1 MPLVS
6 VIMTAFNAMDTI
18 DDSIV
23 SILNQSFGDFELI
36 IVNDGST
43 DKTPEIITEFDDA
56 RIVFINQKNQGPAIA
71 RNCAIS
77 KSTGKYIAILD
88 SDDLALPQRLEKQVE
103 FLNKHPDYVLIGSN
117 ALIIDR
123 NSDDIH
129 TSDMPLTWEEIET
142 KFPFSSFYHSSVM
155 YTSGA
160 FKSCGGY
167 HSEDKLYIFEDSW
180 LWNKMKEYGKMAN
193 LSEPLIKYRL
203 LPNSASASGKEAK
216 LINKIFKETIS
227 ENRISESNKRALSEI
242 RNNINKVERER
253 LYYLY
258 IAKKLLWNNYYPS
271 KSRANLEKAIKINPF
286 RIFPYCLFIISF
298 FPKKILL
305 WFYRYKKSLKFNSKL
320 S

>member
-18 DDSIV
+18 GDSIESV
-23 SILNQSFGDFELI
+23 LNQSLIDFELI

-88 SDDLALPQRLEKQVE
+88 ADDLALPQRLEKQVE
-103 FLNKHPDYVLIGSN
+103 FLNNHPDYVLIGSN
-117 ALIIDR
+117 ALIIDK
-123 NSDDIH
+123 NSEYIH
-129 TSDMPLTWEEIET
+129 TSALPLTWEEIKS
-142 KFPFSSFYHSSVM
+142 KFPLSSFYHSSVM
-155 YTSGA
+155 FISDV

-180 LWNKMKEYGKMAN
+180 LWNKMKEFGKMAN

-216 LINKIFKETIS
+216 LINKIFKETIA
-227 ENRISESNKRALSEI
+227 ENRISESNKIVLSEI
-242 RNNINKVERER
+242 RRNINQVERER
-253 LYYLY
+253 LYYLH
-258 IAKKLLWNNYYPS
+258 IAKKLLWNNYSPL
-271 KSRANLEKAIKINPF
+271 KSRANLKSAIKIKPSK
-286 RIFPYCLFIISF
+286 IFPYCLYIISF
-298 FPKKILL
+298 LPKEILL
-305 WFYRYKKSLKFNSKL
+305 WFYKY
-320 S
+320 

>member
-18 DDSIV
+18 GDSIESV
-23 SILNQSFGDFELI
+23 LTQSFSDFELI

-43 DKTPEIITEFDDA
+43 DKTLEIITEFNDA
-56 RIVFINQKNQGPAIA
+56 RLKIINQKNQGPAIA

-88 SDDLALPQRLEKQVE
+88 ADDLALPQRLGKQVE
-103 FLNKHPDYVLIGSN
+103 FLNKHTDYVLIGSN
-117 ALIIDR
+117 ALVIDK
-123 NSDDIH
+123 NNEHIY
-129 TSDMPLTWEEIET
+129 TSVLPLTWEEIKA
-142 KFPFSSFYHSSVM
+142 KFPYSSFYHSSVM
-155 YTSGA
+155 YTA
-160 FKSCGGY
+160 DAYKSCGGY
-167 HSEDKLYIFEDSW
+167 HSEDRLYIFEDSW
-180 LWNKMKEYGKMAN
+180 LWNKMKEFGKMAN
-193 LSEPLIKYRL
+193 ISDPLIKYRL
-203 LPNSASASGKEAK
+203 LPGSASASGKEAK
-216 LINKIFKETIS
+216 LINKIFKETIA
-227 ENRISESNKRALSEI
+227 ENRISESNKIALSEI

-298 FPKKILL
+298 FPKEILL
-305 WFYRYKKSLKFNSKL
+305 WFYRYKKS
-320 S
+320 